1 MEKVRDKIERSLA
14 DRVIFWMAVLVSVAF
29 FIVLGESL
37 LGTRPFIY
45 KTLLY
50 GSGIC
55 VLVYWSIYLL
65 HRSQTSRTGLTVN
78 ATAFFCL
85 LLVAFAAFYNPLQI
99 KEVWIGFLLYPVIIS
114 LFNNRQLY
122 LFWCTASFL
131 TCVLYFMNE
140 LMGAISPDE
149 IPLYLISRLMYVLG
163 AYTLGFLIIQHL
175 EGMKAGYIRFGDERN
190 KDYMFHVLYSLI
202 PIVERKT
209 QTSSSEIEES
219 ARLMKQIASY
229 LPKEQID
236 DWEFNLLAVLHY
248 VSRIKWPDYVFEK
261 TGRLTTFE
269 YQIVQEHCFFAK
281 EIMYGQQ
288 ECERIIEALKYH
300 HERLDGSGYPYQL
313 ADGNIPYLAQVLGI
327 VDSYMAMTMSRPY
340 RAARSAEEAFQ
351 DIQSLSGT
359 AYHPDLVHALFRAI
373 GSPTAEEKPRSER
386 NASAYVGENQY
397 AG

>member
-1 MEKVRDKIERSLA
+1 MEKVRDEIQRSLA
-14 DRVIFWMAVLVSVAF
+14 ERVIYYTALLVSVAF
-29 FIVLGESL
+29 LFVLGESV
-37 LGTRPFIY
+37 LGTRMY
-45 KTLLY
+45 NQDRLLY
-50 GSGIC
+50 GCGIC

-65 HRSQTSRTGLTVN
+65 QRSHSLRVAYTMH

-85 LLVAFAAFYNPLQI
+85 LLFSFGAFSNPLQI
-99 KEVWIGFLLYPVIIS
+99 EEIWVCFLFYPIIIS
-114 LFNNRQLY
+114 LFKERRFY
-122 LFWCTASFL
+122 LLWCGASFFVY
-131 TCVLYFMNE
+131 VLY
-140 LMGAISPDE
+140 ISNQLIEVTSPQV
-149 IPLYLISRLMYVLG
+149 ISYLVVGKLLYAFAAYALGYLIIV
-163 AYTLGFLIIQHL
+163 HL
-175 EGMKAGYIRFGDERN
+175 EGMKAGYIRLSDERN

-219 ARLMKQIASY
+219 ARLMKQIASFY
-229 LPKEQID
+229 PQEKIH

-261 TGRLTTFE
+261 KGRLTTFE

-313 ADGNIPYLAQVLGI
+313 TADNIPFLAQVLGI

-340 RAARSAEEAFQ
+340 RAARTPEEAFQ
-351 DIQSLSGT
+351 DIQSHSGE
-359 AYHPDLVHALFRAI
+359 AYDPKLVQALQQAI
-373 GSPTAEEKPRSER
+373 GGQNARER
-386 NASAYVGENQY
+386 ACSGQNPPAYVGENQY
-397 AG
+397 VG